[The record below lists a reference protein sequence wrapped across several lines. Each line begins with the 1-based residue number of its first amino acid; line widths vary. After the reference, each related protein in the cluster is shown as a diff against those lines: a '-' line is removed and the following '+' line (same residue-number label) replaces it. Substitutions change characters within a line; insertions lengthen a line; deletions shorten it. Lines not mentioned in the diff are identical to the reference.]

1 MKKILPLLLLLILA
15 ACSTN
20 KALPSWVLEVPHD
33 PMYYSAIVSQSKH
46 QANYK
51 DLARDQALRDIAMQ
65 ISTQIDA
72 SINVSER
79 EAWGIANT
87 EYLSTL
93 QASSSAAIRELQL
106 SDSFENADYYYA
118 YYRLNK
124 AQYHQQRIIL
134 RDRALASAADLLD
147 RYDAISGDPAVGI
160 PLLLQALELLADF
173 LDMELVLAYED
184 NPINI
189 YNEVS
194 SRLRAIPAS
203 LQLSFTPSRMEAM
216 SRMAGSQYAK
226 AKILMQESPAP
237 GMPVLFTYESG
248 EGSISESAI
257 SDARGEIQLQIKRI
271 DSSQSPQRIS
281 MKLDK
286 DSFSANLS
294 KPAVKRIW
302 ESISFSPAYLVLDV
316 RKPRIYLDY
325 SFVAAYQNGLRES
338 IVAQLA
344 THQLDL
350 AAKLED
356 AQYLL
361 KIRIFAKKGEYLPNL
376 DYYTSFGDIH
386 LTLEDPKSGAM
397 LNYLER
403 LNLKSGAKSR
413 EAAERAVEKDAVAA
427 IADGMLYRLLYGIV
441 LN

>member
-1 MKKILPLLLLLILA
+1 
-15 ACSTN
+15 
-20 KALPSWVLEVPHD
+20 
-33 PMYYSAIVSQSKH
+33 
-46 QANYK
+46 
-51 DLARDQALRDIAMQ
+51 
-65 ISTQIDA
+65 
-72 SINVSER
+72 
-79 EAWGIANT
+79 
-87 EYLSTL
+87 
-93 QASSSAAIRELQL
+93 
-106 SDSFENADYYYA
+106 
-118 YYRLNK
+118 
-124 AQYHQQRIIL
+124 
-134 RDRALASAADLLD
+134 
-147 RYDAISGDPAVGI
+147 
-160 PLLLQALELLADF
+160 
-173 LDMELVLAYED
+173 MELVLAYED

-226 AKILMQESPAP
+226 AKILMQERPAP
-237 GMPVLFTYESG
+237 GIPVIFAYESG

-257 SDARGEIQLQIKRI
+257 SDARGEIQLHIKRI
-271 DSSQSPQRIS
+271 DSSQSPQRVS

-286 DSFSANLS
+286 DSFSANIS

-361 KIRIFAKKGEYLPNL
+361 KIRIFAKKGEYLSNL
-376 DYYTSFGDIH
+376 DYYTSFGDVH